1 MCELCER
8 RVNEVNRAARTAPQG
23 LRSGEARDAQRGGP
37 IRRDGM
43 GPGPESEQ
51 NAERTRSTGPKGTCE
66 ESERRVTEGNRGR
79 ARPKGA
85 AQPEAYGPPSAST

>member
-1 MCELCER
+1 MRELCER

-43 GPGPESEQ
+43 GPGPEREQ
-51 NAERTRSTGPKGTCE
+51 K
-66 ESERRVTEGNRGR
+66 RRKNKEHVPEGDVR
-79 ARPKGA
+79 
-85 AQPEAYGPPSAST
+85 